1 MKTFCIDKPV
11 VERMKNAVKS
21 GEINIKGLYEMTSA
35 ERHGVFEKYSSKEL
49 AQHINAAFE
58 KAMISKQQGALKT
71 WAEAV
76 FTPKQKQTA
85 NYKNLLDK
93 INELDKMGVLN
104 PKNSES
110 FMSDLVADKLGVS
123 VSAQEVK
130 TISDKAQKLEK
141 LFAQQTDDGLPP
153 VEYWVE
159 RKSMENYIQSLTPSS
174 SLRVMTS
181 IAGRGAML
189 LSIKSPVTNIISNT
203 VQGLM
208 QAFEK
213 RVASN
218 TYVGLN
224 GDFAVNYVKKVN
236 DIYQKSGYDIS
247 RMETFS
253 QDQRRLG
260 EEMTSSQ
267 GPGPFRAIG
276 RWYEDIV
283 FKQLMGAPDVASS
296 SIAFADSAN
305 LASTQIANSEKLSG
319 DAAKKRALE
328 IFKDAVLIK
337 PQTLEGEIVRSQ
349 AIADA
354 TYATY
359 TNKGQI
365 SDLAM
370 GIRTVLN
377 KATGDIRLGDNLMP
391 FVKTPAN
398 VVQAGM
404 ESSGIT
410 LPVDIIFKLPEAR
423 RQAQA
428 GNGEPMRQ
436 WWRHMIRAGLGFT
449 GAVILAYTT
458 KPDDFVGAYE
468 SVNPKDKSLAHL
480 KNAPFNSVKIGDKW
494 ISLDYFGPLA
504 APYVGIMYA
513 RKYGEG
519 RPVDTAFQYGRGVVG
534 QFLRTPGFR
543 ELNDLVKGATEVVQR
558 GDLGESV
565 GYLSDELVAYIRART
580 IPAIVNDYGQAT
592 DPNQRQTGRNQLSKT
607 QAAIPGARQKLPLK
621 LSQITGEPMKGEGF
635 VQTLLFGS
643 RVKTSDESPLV
654 KEINRL
660 YGEGAGPT
668 ISNVEYASKRMKE
681 LQNQIG
687 NYKFQEAIEFY
698 GKRYGRNAGL
708 IINRYD
714 YKRTDDEGKKNL
726 INKVRRATLEDT
738 LIQFRYK
745 RPR

>member
-130 TISDKAQKLEK
+130 TISDKPQKLEK

-349 AIADA
+349 AC
-354 TYATY
+354 
-359 TNKGQI
+359 
-365 SDLAM
+365 
-370 GIRTVLN
+370 
-377 KATGDIRLGDNLMP
+377 
-391 FVKTPAN
+391 
-398 VVQAGM
+398 
-404 ESSGIT
+404 
-410 LPVDIIFKLPEAR
+410 
-423 RQAQA
+423 
-428 GNGEPMRQ
+428 
-436 WWRHMIRAGLGFT
+436 
-449 GAVILAYTT
+449 
-458 KPDDFVGAYE
+458 
-468 SVNPKDKSLAHL
+468 
-480 KNAPFNSVKIGDKW
+480 
-494 ISLDYFGPLA
+494 
-504 APYVGIMYA
+504 
-513 RKYGEG
+513 
-519 RPVDTAFQYGRGVVG
+519 
-534 QFLRTPGFR
+534 
-543 ELNDLVKGATEVVQR
+543 
-558 GDLGESV
+558 
-565 GYLSDELVAYIRART
+565 
-580 IPAIVNDYGQAT
+580 
-592 DPNQRQTGRNQLSKT
+592 
-607 QAAIPGARQKLPLK
+607 
-621 LSQITGEPMKGEGF
+621 
-635 VQTLLFGS
+635 
-643 RVKTSDESPLV
+643 
-654 KEINRL
+654 
-660 YGEGAGPT
+660 
-668 ISNVEYASKRMKE
+668 
-681 LQNQIG
+681 
-687 NYKFQEAIEFY
+687 
-698 GKRYGRNAGL
+698 
-708 IINRYD
+708 
-714 YKRTDDEGKKNL
+714 
-726 INKVRRATLEDT
+726 
-738 LIQFRYK
+738 
-745 RPR
+745 